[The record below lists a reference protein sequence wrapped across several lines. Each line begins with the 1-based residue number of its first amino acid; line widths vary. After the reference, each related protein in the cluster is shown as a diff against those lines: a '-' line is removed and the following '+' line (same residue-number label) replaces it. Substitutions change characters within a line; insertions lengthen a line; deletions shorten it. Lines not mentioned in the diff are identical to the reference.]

1 MEFEHTSFI
10 GIAPTA
16 GKRDIVYA
24 EIDRDL
30 HLANIDVGDLDTVF
44 DFVSAHHTAV
54 AAICGP
60 RQPNQG
66 LMQRDDFRKRLNPI
80 PQKNRWREFRV
91 ADYLLQSH
99 KISMPRTP
107 SKVEHCSSAMQN
119 SFALFQRLGDMGFQL
134 FSNNQESQKILEV
147 NSYAAYTV
155 LLECLPF
162 PKTSLEGRL
171 QRQLKLYDL
180 GLEILDPMRVFEEI
194 TRYKIM
200 QGVLPLDGLYSPYEL
215 DALVAAYTAWVA
227 VKHPER
233 ISMIGDPS
241 EGQIVLPVKVLEPI
255 YK

>member
-1 MEFEHTSFI
+1 MDFEHTSFL

-24 EIDRDL
+24 AVDREL
-30 HLANIDVGDLDTVF
+30 SLISIDVGDLDAVI
-44 DFVSAHHTAV
+44 DFASGHETAI

-60 RQPNQG
+60 NQPNLG
-66 LMQRDDFRKRLNPI
+66 LMKRDDYRTKLDPL
-80 PQKNRWREFRV
+80 PHKNRWREFRV
-91 ADYLLQSH
+91 ADYLLQTH
-99 KISMPRTP
+99 KINTPRTP
-107 SKVEHCSSAMQN
+107 SKVEDCSSAMQN
-119 SFALFQRLGDMGFQL
+119 SFALFQRLGDMSYQL
-134 FSNNQESQKILEV
+134 FSNTQASRQILEV

-200 QGVLPLDGLYSPYEL
+200 QGVLPLDGLYTPYEL
-215 DALVAAYTAWVA
+215 DALVAAYTAWTA
-227 VKHPER
+227 IEHPER
-233 ISMIGDPS
+233 ISMIGDPQ
-241 EGQIVLPVKVLEPI
+241 EGQIVLPVKVLEPT